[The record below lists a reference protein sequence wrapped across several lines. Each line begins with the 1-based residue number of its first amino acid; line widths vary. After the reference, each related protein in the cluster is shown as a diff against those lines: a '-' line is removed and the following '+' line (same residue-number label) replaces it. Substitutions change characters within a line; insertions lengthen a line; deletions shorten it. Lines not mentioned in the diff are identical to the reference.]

1 MGLVNPAGDLYWDE
15 LKYNYGMRRNLFLV
29 LAIIVGIILVVNSIK
44 KLLTFRTTTQ
54 KVAEAQNRLEALREE
69 NKKLKEQLEYTK
81 SEEFREREIRD
92 KLGLVKEGEAIVV
105 LPKENDENSK
115 LETRRSGPAGL
126 QARMGNSTPR
136 PNWQQWWTLF

>member
-115 LETRRSGPAGL
+115 LETR
-126 QARMGNSTPR
+126 NSKPR
-136 PNWQQWWTLF
+136 PNWQKWWNLFFGG

>member
-54 KVAEAQNRLEALREE
+54 KVAEAQMRLEALREE

-92 KLGLVKEGEAIVV
+92 KLGLVKEGEAMVV

-115 LETRRSGPAGL
+115 LETR
-126 QARMGNSTPR
+126 NSKPR
-136 PNWQQWWTLF
+136 PNWQKWWNLFFGG